1 MKRMPLLPL
10 ALASFLGATA
20 SLPAQD
26 TAAILAA
33 DRQENEE
40 RFKTLNAKIE
50 QLVEANEAYQ
60 KRITRLT
67 DEVARLKEEVERSR
81 NDTVKETVKRLEE
94 AVQEVDKKRIADNE
108 KIVAEFAKLGK
119 TLSPAPAPAAPNT
132 AKPAGAGTPQPRPPT
147 GAEKGYEYLVKSGD
161 TGGTILQFYR
171 EQGVKITLR
180 QLLEANPSVNW
191 NKLKIGQKIFV
202 PMPDK

>member
-1 MKRMPLLPL
+1 MHLLPL
-10 ALASFLGATA
+10 ALASFLCTTA

-33 DRQENEE
+33 ERQENEE
-40 RFKTLNAKIE
+40 RFKTLNAKID

-60 KRITRLT
+60 KKINRLAG
-67 DEVARLKEEVERSR
+67 EVDKLKEEVERSK
-81 NDTVKETVKRLEE
+81 NDTMKDTVKRLEE
-94 AVQEVDKKRIADNE
+94 AIKEVDRQRIADNE
-108 KIVAEFAKLGK
+108 KIVAEFAKIGK
-119 TLSPAPAPAAPNT
+119 TLSPGPATSNA
-132 AKPAGAGTPQPRPPT
+132 AKPPVGAGTTPPRPPA
-147 GAEKGYEYLVKSGD
+147 GPEKGYEYLVKSGD

-171 EQGVKITLR
+171 DQGVKISLR
-180 QLLEANPSVNW
+180 QLMEANPGVNW